1 MQEPIKRS
9 KCHCLVLVG
18 PRATVGPPPPTP
30 FEEKVFEKQREEE
43 GKEEGR
49 AYSCSDQC
57 FPAELSHMKNQAPSK
72 LRKQFSASGDSV
84 KIKDLS

>member
-18 PRATVGPPPPTP
+18 PRATV
-30 FEEKVFEKQREEE
+30 FKEKVFEKQREEE
-43 GKEEGR
+43 GEEEGR
-49 AYSCSDQC
+49 ACSCSDQR

-84 KIKDLS
+84 KI